1 MSALAARLEGAVPTR
16 VKVEWKR
23 DGLFSADK
31 HVAKIAFDTED
42 SVYVIASPRGEVE
55 TTVARKV
62 RGVAISTK
70 ALAPAEWLAQVRAHV
85 ASLADHAGQAGDSLN
100 NFL

>member
-1 MSALAARLEGAVPTR
+1 MSALAARLEGALPAR

-23 DGLFSADK
+23 DGILSTRK
-31 HVAKIAFDTED
+31 HVASIALNVED
-42 SVYVIASPRGEVE
+42 GLYVITVNRGEVR

-70 ALAPAEWLAQVRAHV
+70 TLATTEWLAQVRDHV
-85 ASLADHAGQAGDSLN
+85 AVLAGHAGRTGDSLN
-100 NFL
+100 DFL